1 MYDPSNS
8 FEVYMQKTLSIACAA
23 LFLSLTA
30 CQKSFDLDTPLH
42 DKAKVQTAESVAYI
56 KTGDFDLS
64 KSLKNPLQVNLQGTT
79 LTKWADQERYV
90 YLSKPVAQ
98 DVTVTVTIATSEAS
112 AASYVASHPG
122 YRVAPEGY
130 AKLSATTVTI
140 PKGQTKSSTAI
151 TVSPGDKYD
160 EISKQNASA
169 EYFVIPVQVTAVA
182 GASSVGVSQDYG
194 TYFIPVKK
202 SYQNVGF
209 FTRDPQGTMLT
220 SADITY
226 DVSSEL
232 SWGTYTYSKDALYD
246 GDPSNEW
253 YAAYSDTAPWV
264 TGILKNG
271 TKKFNYI
278 LFKGTSGL
286 MEAFREIEIF
296 TTQDGTTWTSQGVL
310 PANYLNQESSVVVR
324 FFSPVEAKGVKIA
337 GVNAVGSGYFG
348 IGELNFFS
356 EN

>member
-23 LFLSLTA
+23 LFLGLTA

-98 DVTVTVTIATSEAS
+98 DVTVTVAIATSEAS

-246 GDPSNEW
+246 GNPSNEW

-337 GVNAVGSGYFG
+337 GVNPVGSGYFG

>member
-1 MYDPSNS
+1 
-8 FEVYMQKTLSIACAA
+8 MQKTLSIACAA

-30 CQKSFDLDTPLH
+30 CQKGFDLDTPLH
-42 DKAKVQTAESVAYI
+42 DKADTKTAESVAYI

-64 KSLKNPLQVNLQGTT
+64 KSLKNPLQVTFQGTT

-98 DVTVTVTIATSEAS
+98 DVTVTVAIGTSEAS
-112 AASYVASHPG
+112 GASFVASHSG

-130 AKLSATTVTI
+130 AKLSTTTVTI

-151 TVSPGDKYD
+151 TVSTGDKYD
-160 EISKQNASA
+160 EISKQNAA
-169 EYFVIPVQVTAVA
+169 TEHFVIPVQVSAVV
-182 GASSVGVSQDYG
+182 GASSVGVSRDYG

-202 SYQNVGF
+202 SYQNVSF
-209 FTRDPQGTMLT
+209 FTRDPQGVMLT
-220 SADITY
+220 SADVTY

-232 SWGTYTYSKDALYD
+232 SWGNYTYSKDALYD

-253 YAAYSDTAPWV
+253 YAAYGEPAPWV

-278 LFKGTSGL
+278 LFKGTDEKMDSFSG
-286 MEAFREIEIF
+286 IEIF
-296 TTQDGTTWTSQGVL
+296 TTQDGTNWTSQGVL
-310 PANYLNQESSVVVR
+310 PASYFNQENVVIVR
-324 FFSPVEAKGVKIA
+324 FLNPVEAKGVKIL
-337 GVNAVGSGYFG
+337 GVNAIKSGYFG
-348 IGELNFFS
+348 IGELNFFA
-356 EN
+356 EK